1 MFDVYIQSQKVNPA
15 RRLLLVGSLVAS
27 IAGTVGGLA
36 FLWVAGKMN
45 ISRVDPPT
53 IEFMMVQLTEEEPP
67 PPPPPPPPPA
77 GDDAEDTVEEEEIP
91 EEEIPIE
98 EELTQPTEVKDEI
111 PKEKKGSKGS
121 KVPGVPGGVPV
132 PEFRR
137 GSNRCRGS

>member
-15 RRLLLVGSLVAS
+15 RRLLLLGALVTS
-27 IAGTVGGLA
+27 ISATVAGLA

-77 GDDAEDTVEEEEIP
+77 ESLRI
-91 EEEIPIE
+91 
-98 EELTQPTEVKDEI
+98 
-111 PKEKKGSKGS
+111 SKG
-121 KVPGVPGGVPV
+121 VFVLLALAFMAAGAAIALALVGL
-132 PEFRR
+132 
-137 GSNRCRGS
+137 